1 MILKCVLN
9 TEYKSRRELN
19 MGNENPSRGI
29 DVKEYLIELEEWSMQ
44 DMTFVLFGATG
55 DLAQRKLFPALYNL
69 YLDGKLP
76 DTISLVG
83 LGRNYFSNEEFQSKV
98 EKALRAYSRRDIQ
111 TSGLQGFLTKF
122 RYCAFDA
129 TDKESYQRLNELIE
143 NREKELD
150 IPENRFFYL
159 SVAPSLVDVITSNL
173 YTSGVSQ
180 TKGWKRLIVE
190 KPFGSDLA
198 SAQQLNKKLSKT
210 FSEEEIYRID
220 HYLGKPMVQNLETLV
235 LANPALE
242 SLLNHNQ
249 IANIQITASE
259 TVGVENRADYYDKAG
274 AIRDMVQ
281 NHLLQLVMMTALDLP
296 KKITAEEIR
305 VNKMEIM
312 KSIRP
317 ILKENVYQNV
327 VRGQYESGEIL
338 DTPVVGYK
346 KEHGVESSSKN
357 DTYFAAR
364 IYIDNPSWSGI
375 PFYIRTGKRMNQ
387 KSTRIVIEFKNKVK
401 ESFPIEGITPN
412 LLILEISPDESISL
426 RVNMKD
432 PSSNRFDPVYINFS
446 TNSEGLPEAYELL
459 LFDAMLGNA
468 TFFANW
474 KEVELSWK
482 WIQPLLEAYQEDMLP
497 LYPYPAGSLGPKE
510 ASQLLLSDQF
520 KWW

>member
-1 MILKCVLN
+1 
-9 TEYKSRRELN
+9 
-19 MGNENPSRGI
+19 MGNENPSIGF
-29 DVKEYLIELEEWSMQ
+29 DVKDLLNEFQEELFMQ

-69 YLDGKLP
+69 YLDGKIP
-76 DTISLVG
+76 DTISIVG
-83 LGRNYFSNEEFQSKV
+83 LGRSYNSNEVFQSKV
-98 EKALRAYSRRDIQ
+98 EKALRTYSRRAVE

-129 TDKESYQRLNELIE
+129 TDKGSYHDLNELIE
-143 NREKELD
+143 NREKELG
-150 IPENRFFYL
+150 IPENRLFYL

-173 YTSGVSQ
+173 HTSGVSQ

-198 SAQQLNKKLSKT
+198 SAQQLNQKLSKT

-242 SLLNHNQ
+242 SLLNHKQ
-249 IANIQITASE
+249 IANVQISASE
-259 TVGVENRADYYDKAG
+259 TVGVETRADYYDKAG

-305 VNKMEIM
+305 VKKMEIM

-317 ILKENVYQNV
+317 IIKENVYQNV
-327 VRGQYESGEIL
+327 VRGQYETGEIL

-346 KEHGVESSSKN
+346 EEPGVDSSSKN

-364 IYIDNPSWSGI
+364 LYIDNPSWSGI
-375 PFYIRTGKRMNQ
+375 PFYIRTGKRLNQ
-387 KSTRIVIEFKNKVK
+387 KSTRIVIEFKKKVK
-401 ESFPIEGITPN
+401 ESVALPIEGITPN
-412 LLILEISPDESISL
+412 LLILEISPNESISL

-474 KEVELSWK
+474 KEVELSWM

-497 LYPYPAGSLGPKE
+497 LYSYPAGSTGPEE
-510 ASQLLLSDQF
+510 ADQLLLSDQF